1 MKLLAVLSDILSD
14 ICKSSSLEEGE
25 KDEENASKDPHL
37 GEVKFTE
44 LRAVSSKKLYQIEHQ
59 LKKLEQR
66 QL

>member
-1 MKLLAVLSDILSD
+1 MSDILSD

-44 LRAVSSKKLYQIEHQ
+44 LRAVSNKELYQIE
-59 LKKLEQR
+59 LR
-66 QL
+66 VVSN